1 MTSGASTS
9 ARLGYAS
16 LVSRRGFLVLGGTGA
31 AGAVLTACGEPFEPR
46 ADDESAELLQAQLT
60 AELGLADAYDLAAGT
75 QQGQE
80 RSALETFARAASE
93 RAEALRQLAPDATAE
108 PPGGAVDGGPDG
120 PEALSATIVL
130 ANAAIAA
137 HRLGAG
143 GSPTTET
150 RGVAAS
156 QLVACAAE
164 LAVVSGFAGEP
175 EVPRAF
181 VTGAEA
187 EPYEAADG
195 TDDETTSTTTDETST
210 GEGQTTSTAESEG

>member
-1 MTSGASTS
+1 MSTT
-9 ARLGYAS
+9 
-16 LVSRRGFLVLGGTGA
+16 SRRGFLVLGGTGA
-31 AGAVLTACGEPFEPR
+31 AGAALAACGEPFEPR
-46 ADDESAELLQAQLT
+46 SDDESAEALQAQLT

-75 QQGQE
+75 QPEGQE
-80 RSALETFARAASE
+80 RSALETFARAASD

-143 GSPTTET
+143 TSPTTET
-150 RGVAAS
+150 RAVAAS

-181 VTGAEA
+181 VTGGEE

-210 GEGQTTSTAESEG
+210 GEDQTTSEAEG